1 MEEERSFRFKI
12 VVIGDKGVGKTS
24 IIKKF
29 TKAPFRQDYVKT
41 IGAQFS
47 KYNKEIGD
55 HIVRLTI
62 WDIAGKD
69 TFHYL
74 RPSFYKNS
82 KAAIIV
88 YSLED
93 SKLGLESFNHISN
106 WDDDIKKYCGDIPV
120 YIFAN
125 KVDSI
130 DYYTV
135 DEDEVR
141 RLVEEYNLRGYF
153 ITSAKTGEG
162 INEGFNAIST
172 ELYGGFYPYPFIFKP
187 PKPPD
192 DFAMASQV
200 KIHTPLKE
208 KDIEDVSFCQYCGMK
223 LTKEE
228 QFTHSCKGKPK

>member
-1 MEEERSFRFKI
+1 MEEGRRFRFKI
-12 VVIGDKGVGKTS
+12 VVIGDGRVGKTS

-47 KYNKEIGD
+47 VYNKEMGD
-55 HIVRLTI
+55 DKVSLII
-62 WDIAGKD
+62 WDIAGQD
-69 TFHYL
+69 MFHFL
-74 RPSFYKNS
+74 RPSFFKNS

-93 SKLGLESFNHISN
+93 SKLGFESFNHISN

-125 KVDSI
+125 KSDLI
-130 DYYTV
+130 DKNIV
-135 DEDEVR
+135 DEDEIR
-141 RLVEEYNLRGYF
+141 RIVEEFNLRGYF
-153 ITSAKTGEG
+153 ITSAKTGQG

-172 ELYGGFYPYPFIFKP
+172 EQYDGFYPYPFIFKP
-187 PKPPD
+187 PSPPD

-208 KDIEDVSFCQYCGMK
+208 NDIEDVIFCQHCGMK

-228 QFTHSCKGKPK
+228 QFTHFCKKKPK